1 MFRNQILNYQ
11 KLSFREIT
19 PLIFDIGN
27 ITTTQNFVPNFKG
40 FTANIVYRIFVKE
53 IKTTLLF
60 NQEEISIACCQ
71 PFTAITKLILA
82 SFWVAACAAKLHW
95 YLGINLVV
103 LTKLRFILRKEI
115 ETVPF
120 FFAKLFNHYP
130 SASSIKCPSG
140 LKLSSMKIKSL
151 S

>member
-1 MFRNQILNYQ
+1 MLRNQVLNYQ

-19 PLIFDIGN
+19 LLVFDIGN
-27 ITTTQNFVPNFKG
+27 ITTTQNFVPHFKG
-40 FTANIVYRIFVKE
+40 FTTNIGYRIFVKV

-71 PFTAITKLILA
+71 PFTTFTKLILA
-82 SFWVAACAAKLHW
+82 SFWVAACAEKMHW
-95 YLGINLVV
+95 YLRISIVV
-103 LTKLRFILRKEI
+103 LIKLGFILRKEI
-115 ETVPF
+115 ETVLF
-120 FFAKLFNHYP
+120 FFAKLFNHFS
-130 SASSIKCPSG
+130 SANSIKCPSG